1 MDIPADDNLVG
12 LDFDVDSSVVKK
24 KEKCKSS
31 KAKQYRLS
39 HDIKVSAINR
49 QSKIPPPIYSFWSKF
64 CQISDLI
71 LHNLSEL
78 GYKTPTPIQSQSI
91 PIMMQHRNLLACAPT
106 GSGKTAAYLLP
117 VLNQLLSANTSEN
130 SEVMDNITEETSS
143 KHKIFPFAVIL
154 APTQE
159 LMHQIRSEAIRLFS
173 GIQADC
179 YIAALHKKHYFVRY
193 RKKARNVSKNDV
205 LSTKPRKVRELKL
218 PSSTKILIST
228 PSRLSTLLSLPS
240 EHCPID
246 LSRLSWLVVDECDKM
261 LEVNFND
268 ISFSNTEHGNKTK
281 YRPRGFHNQVAPI
294 FEFIQKVNLTGQSI
308 RRPLVALF
316 SATVPDEVVSW
327 ARNQLPVL
335 LKLDSSEY
343 ELIQLRVGIRNAAV
357 STVKQELRYCA
368 TEQGKLLEMRYLLA
382 NGLAYPCL
390 IFMQSRDRANEI
402 LKEILLSDAD
412 ILANVIS
419 SDKTEAQRA
428 SVVRAFREGQ
438 LHVLI
443 CTDLLGRGIDFKG
456 VSMVVNY
463 DVPPLK
469 QEYIHRV
476 GRTGRAGH
484 HGRAITLWTDSDLPH
499 MDGILS
505 VMKRSGSEVDEE
517 LERLVNEWKK
527 RRVNLMCK
535 QSKAE
540 RKQLLDGSI
549 SRRRGERRLAYKV
562 LKNCNKEK
570 NAENIDI
577 HDKSSWFRPWNPH
590 RGRISE
596 VPGALSKKRKIG

>member
-1 MDIPADDNLVG
+1 MNIPADDNLFG
-12 LDFDVDSSVVKK
+12 LNFDVDASTVKK
-24 KEKCKSS
+24 KTDNSKSM

-39 HDIKVSAINR
+39 HAIKVSAINKR
-49 QSKIPPPIYSFWSKF
+49 RKIPGPIYSFSR
-64 CQISDLI
+64 
-71 LHNLSEL
+71 
-78 GYKTPTPIQSQSI
+78 YKTPTPIQSQSI
-91 PIMMQHRNLLACAPT
+91 PIMIQHRNLLACAPT

-117 VLNQLLSANTSEN
+117 VLNQLLSINISEN
-130 SEVMDNITEETSS
+130 SESMSSPIEKTSE
-143 KHKIFPFAVIL
+143 HKIFPFAMIL

-173 GIQADC
+173 GVKGDC
-179 YIAALHKKHYFVRY
+179 FIAALHKKHYSVRC
-193 RKKARNVSKNDV
+193 KKIIKPSDNDISTNKSK
-205 LSTKPRKVRELKL
+205 KVRELRL
-218 PSSTKILIST
+218 PSSTKVLIST
-228 PSRLSTLLSLPS
+228 PSRLSALLSLPS
-240 EHCPID
+240 NCCPID
-246 LSRLSWLVVDECDKM
+246 LSRLSWLVIDECDKM

-268 ISFSNTEHGNKTK
+268 ISFSKSEHSNMAK

-294 FEFIQKVNLTGQSI
+294 FEAIQKVDLGGQSN
-308 RRPLVALF
+308 RKLTVALF

-327 ARNQLPVL
+327 VRNQLPVL
-335 LKLDSSEY
+335 LKLSDLEY
-343 ELIQLRVGIRNAAV
+343 ELVQLRVGIRNAAV

-402 LKEILLSDAD
+402 LKEILLSDSD

-428 SVVRAFREGQ
+428 SVVRAFRQGQ

-469 QEYIHRV
+469 QEYIHRI

-535 QSKAE
+535 QTKAD
-540 RKQLLDGSI
+540 RKKLLSGSI

-562 LKNCNKEK
+562 LKSSSKE
-570 NAENIDI
+570 NSTENTDI
-577 HDKSSWFRPWNPH
+577 PDKSLWFRPWNPY

-596 VPGALSKKRKIG
+596 VPGALSKKRKTE

>member
-1 MDIPADDNLVG
+1 M
-12 LDFDVDSSVVKK
+12 
-24 KEKCKSS
+24 
-31 KAKQYRLS
+31 
-39 HDIKVSAINR
+39 
-49 QSKIPPPIYSFWSKF
+49 
-64 CQISDLI
+64 
-71 LHNLSEL
+71 
-78 GYKTPTPIQSQSI
+78 
-91 PIMMQHRNLLACAPT
+91 
-106 GSGKTAAYLLP
+106 
-117 VLNQLLSANTSEN
+117 
-130 SEVMDNITEETSS
+130 
-143 KHKIFPFAVIL
+143 
-154 APTQE
+154 
-159 LMHQIRSEAIRLFS
+159 
-173 GIQADC
+173 
-179 YIAALHKKHYFVRY
+179 
-193 RKKARNVSKNDV
+193 
-205 LSTKPRKVRELKL
+205 
-218 PSSTKILIST
+218 
-228 PSRLSTLLSLPS
+228 
-240 EHCPID
+240 
-246 LSRLSWLVVDECDKM
+246 SWLVVDECDKM

-268 ISFSNTEHGNKTK
+268 ISFSNTEHGNKAK

-294 FEFIQKVNLTGQSI
+294 FESIQNVNLIGEST
-308 RRPLVALF
+308 RRPTVALF

-335 LKLDSSEY
+335 LKLDGPEY

-419 SDKTEAQRA
+419 SDKTEAQ
-428 SVVRAFREGQ
+428 
-438 LHVLI
+438 
-443 CTDLLGRGIDFKG
+443 G

-527 RRVNLMCK
+527 RRINLMCK
-535 QSKAE
+535 QSRAD
-540 RKQLLDGSI
+540 RKQLLDSSI

-562 LKNCNKEK
+562 LKDCNKEK
-570 NAENIDI
+570 NAENVDI
-577 HDKSSWFRPWNPH
+577 HDKSSWFRPWNPY

-596 VPGALSKKRKIG
+596 VPGALSKKRKIE

>member
-1 MDIPADDNLVG
+1 MDIPADDHLVG
-12 LDFDVDSSVVKK
+12 LGFDVDASVVNKRRK
-24 KEKCKSS
+24 LKSS

-39 HDIKVSAINR
+39 HDIKVSAINK
-49 QSKIPPPIYSFWSKF
+49 QSKIPRPIYSFGSKS

-71 LHNLSEL
+71 LHNLSVL

-117 VLNQLLSANTSEN
+117 VLNQLLSANSSKHSE
-130 SEVMDNITEETSS
+130 SIDNITEETSS

-179 YIAALHKKHYFVRY
+179 YIAALHKKYYLIRC
-193 RKKARNVSKNDV
+193 RKKAKNVSENDV
-205 LSTKPRKVRELKL
+205 LTMKSRKVRELKL

-268 ISFSNTEHGNKTK
+268 LSFSNTEHGNKAK

-294 FEFIQKVNLTGQSI
+294 FESIQKANLTGQSI
-308 RRPLVALF
+308 RRPTIALF

-335 LKLDSSEY
+335 LKSGGPEY

-428 SVVRAFREGQ
+428 SVIRAFREGQ

-535 QSKAE
+535 QSKAD
-540 RKQLLDGSI
+540 RKQLLDSSI

-562 LKNCNKEK
+562 LKDCNKET
-570 NAENIDI
+570 NAENVDI
-577 HDKSSWFRPWNPH
+577 HDKSSWFRPWNPY

-596 VPGALSKKRKIG
+596 VPGALSKKRKIE

>member
-1 MDIPADDNLVG
+1 MDIPADDHLVG
-12 LDFDVDSSVVKK
+12 LGFDVDASVVNKRRK
-24 KEKCKSS
+24 LKSS

-39 HDIKVSAINR
+39 HDIKVSAINK
-49 QSKIPPPIYSFWSKF
+49 QSKIPRPIYSFGSKS

-71 LHNLSEL
+71 LHNLSVL

-117 VLNQLLSANTSEN
+117 VLNQLLSANS
-130 SEVMDNITEETSS
+130 SKHSKSIDNITEETSS

-179 YIAALHKKHYFVRY
+179 YIAALHKKYYLIRC
-193 RKKARNVSKNDV
+193 RKKAKNVSENDV
-205 LSTKPRKVRELKL
+205 LTMKSRKVRELKL

-268 ISFSNTEHGNKTK
+268 LSFSNTEHGNKAK

-294 FEFIQKVNLTGQSI
+294 FESIQKANLTGQSI
-308 RRPLVALF
+308 RRPTIALF

-335 LKLDSSEY
+335 LKSGGPEY

-428 SVVRAFREGQ
+428 SVIRAFREGQ

-535 QSKAE
+535 QSKAD
-540 RKQLLDGSI
+540 RKQLLDSSI

-562 LKNCNKEK
+562 LKDCNKET
-570 NAENIDI
+570 NAENVDI
-577 HDKSSWFRPWNPH
+577 HDKSSWFRPWNPY

-596 VPGALSKKRKIG
+596 VPGALSKKRKIE

>member
-1 MDIPADDNLVG
+1 MDIPADDHLVG
-12 LDFDVDSSVVKK
+12 LGFDVDASVVNKK
-24 KEKCKSS
+24 RKFKSS

-39 HDIKVSAINR
+39 HDIKVSAINK
-49 QSKIPPPIYSFWSKF
+49 QSKIPRPIYSFGSKS

-71 LHNLSEL
+71 LHNLSGL

-117 VLNQLLSANTSEN
+117 VLTQLLRTNSSGN
-130 SEVMDNITEETSS
+130 SEPIDNITEKTSS

-179 YIAALHKKHYFVRY
+179 YIAALHKKHYLVRC
-193 RKKARNVSKNDV
+193 RKKAKNVSENDV
-205 LSTKPRKVRELKL
+205 LTTKSRKVRELKL
-218 PSSTKILIST
+218 HSSTKILIST

-268 ISFSNTEHGNKTK
+268 ISFSNTEHGNKAK

-294 FEFIQKVNLTGQSI
+294 FESIQKVNLTGQSTK
-308 RRPLVALF
+308 RPTVALF

-335 LKLDSSEY
+335 LKLDGPEY

-428 SVVRAFREGQ
+428 SVIRAFREGQ

-527 RRVNLMCK
+527 RRINLMCK
-535 QSKAE
+535 QSRAD
-540 RKQLLDGSI
+540 RKQLLDSSI

-562 LKNCNKEK
+562 LKDCNKEK
-570 NAENIDI
+570 NAENVDI
-577 HDKSSWFRPWNPH
+577 HDKSSWFRPWNPY

-596 VPGALSKKRKIG
+596 VPGALSKKRKIE